1 MEFKTF
7 DIVEFHAMIAMA
19 VKEGLTFSAE
29 GAGDE
34 LRRVY
39 IIVYT
44 GGY

>member
-7 DIVEFHAMIAMA
+7 DIVEFHAMIALA

-29 GAGDE
+29 AAGDE
-34 LRRVY
+34 LLRIY
-39 IIVYT
+39 IIEYT

>member
-7 DIVEFHAMIAMA
+7 DIEEFHAMIALA
-19 VKEGLTFSAE
+19 VKDGLTFTAQ

-39 IIVYT
+39 IIEYI

>member
-7 DIVEFHAMIAMA
+7 EIEEFHAMIAMA
-19 VKEGLTFSAE
+19 VKEGLAFSAE
-29 GAGDE
+29 ATGDE

-39 IIVYT
+39 IIEYT